1 MTSQIKQRDF
11 LKRKPRVRQTL
22 DSDMRWLWAAYE
34 MGMWR
39 EKLSGHLSQDG
50 FEEKF
55 LEIASMVS
63 HDWIVEAQG
72 NDGLQPVGLVLGQ
85 KVITSVEND
94 CEVIEPFVEW
104 FPWATNRNQLEAT
117 AVFLKEI
124 SKQFKIFV
132 FAAEDAVPFWNRFVR
147 YGLVKR
153 GCKVVDY
160 FSRGEHAML
169 FYTVS
174 KW

>member
-1 MTSQIKQRDF
+1 MTSRVRQRDL

-39 EKLSGHLSQDG
+39 DELSGHLSQAG

-55 LEIASMVS
+55 LEMAGDVAY
-63 HDWIVEAQG
+63 DWILEAQG
-72 NDGLQPVGLVLGQ
+72 SDGLQPVGLVLGQ
-85 KVITSVEND
+85 RVMASAEADHEI
-94 CEVIEPFVEW
+94 IEPFVQW

-124 SKQFKIFV
+124 SKNVKIFV
-132 FAAEDAVPFWNRFVR
+132 FAAEDAVLFWNRFVQS
-147 YGLVKR
+147 GLVKR
-153 GCKVVDY
+153 GCKVIDY

-169 FYTVS
+169 FYTVH
-174 KW
+174 K